1 MIAHRRLTCQTW
13 ASNNIDAYCYRFN
26 TIPNGIT
33 SFIGATHFQEVA
45 FVFNNKAGL
54 GYPPVSVDPFSGEP
68 QSYPDLSDKMST
80 AWVSFVH
87 GGNPGSFW
95 PRYSPGVG
103 QNYVFDAN
111 ATELGYLEPDLWRNQ
126 GISLINKFN
135 DVVYL
140 R

>member
-1 MIAHRRLTCQTW
+1 MPSA
-13 ASNNIDAYCYRFN
+13 
-26 TIPNGIT
+26 
-33 SFIGATHFQEVA
+33 IGATHFQEVA
-45 FVFNNKAGL
+45 FVFNNKDGL

-68 QSYPDLSDKMST
+68 QSYFNLSDKMST

-87 GGNPGSFW
+87 DGNPGSFW
-95 PRYSPGVG
+95 PRYSLGVG

-111 ATELGYLEPDLWRNQ
+111 ATELGYVEPDLWRKD

-135 DVVYL
+135 ALVYS